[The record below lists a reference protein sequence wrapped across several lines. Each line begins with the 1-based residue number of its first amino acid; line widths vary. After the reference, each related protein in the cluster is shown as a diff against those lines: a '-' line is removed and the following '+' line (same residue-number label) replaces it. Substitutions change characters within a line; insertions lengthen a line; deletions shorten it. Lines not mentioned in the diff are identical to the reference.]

1 MGYKLYPIFT
11 YCEVSDLTRKLSPY
25 LLLVPTFLIVGLFI
39 YYPAVLTFQKSI
51 YRVSPFGNRSIF
63 VGLGNFE
70 NLLNSP
76 SYIQETWTTL
86 LFVAITIAVGLT
98 VSLLF
103 SLLLNEKVPGV
114 GIFRTIAFSPY
125 AISPAI
131 AGMLWAFLLNPVVG
145 YVSYVLLNLFGI
157 QSHWL
162 TTYPAAL
169 IAIIVATVWQ
179 GLGFNIIFFLSGLQG
194 IPKSYYEAATIDG
207 AGAIKRFFKITL
219 PLLSPI
225 TFYLAIMNI
234 IFTMF
239 TVFGVIDIMTQGG
252 PGNRTTT
259 LIYRLYRDGF
269 IYFRTGT
276 ASAESVVLIIAMA
289 VVTFIYFK
297 FVQRTVHYR

>member
-1 MGYKLYPIFT
+1 M
-11 YCEVSDLTRKLSPY
+11 SRKIVPY
-25 LLLVPTFLIVGLFI
+25 ILLIPTLLIIGLFI
-39 YYPAVLTFQKSI
+39 YFPGFLTFQKSF

-63 VGLGNFE
+63 VGLGNFK
-70 NLLNSP
+70 LLFTST
-76 SYIQETWTTL
+76 SYIQEVWTTL
-86 LFVAITIAVGLT
+86 VFVTVTISIGLT
-98 VSLLF
+98 ISLLF
-103 SLLLNEKVPGV
+103 SLLLNEKVPGI
-114 GIFRTIAFSPY
+114 GIFRTIVFSPY

-145 YVSYVLLNLFGI
+145 YVSYTLLNLFGI

-179 GLGFNIIFFLSGLQG
+179 NLGFNVIFFLSGLQG

-207 AGAIKRFFKITL
+207 AGAVKRFFKITL

-225 TFYLAIMNI
+225 TFYLVIMNI
-234 IFTMF
+234 IFTTF
-239 TVFGVIDIMTQGG
+239 TVFGIIDIMTQGG

-269 IYFRTGT
+269 IYFRTGM
-276 ASAESVVLIIAMA
+276 ASAESVVLIIVMA
-289 VVTFIYFK
+289 IVTVIYFK
-297 FVQRTVHYR
+297 FVQKAVHYR